1 MIEDVSLAN
10 SEHWNELCGSRA
22 ARKLGITAGDPRGV
36 RTFDAWFFDFYPYID
51 GEGFIPWGSL
61 RGSRVLEIGLG
72 YGTISRRLGDVSKH
86 VVSLDIAPNAVTFV
100 RDTAPKISPLM
111 GSALRL
117 PFADGVFDY
126 VITLGCLHH
135 TGDME
140 AAIRECLRVLRPDGR
155 MVLMV
160 YNRYSYKR
168 WMVSPIDTWKSWR
181 CERVGDAVA
190 QKSSA
195 PRRVSW
201 FWDRSPSG
209 SAPPHTEFATRDQLL
224 GVFGGVTHIEL
235 STINV
240 DNVTDL
246 LPQRLQSVRLDAIRL
261 RLLNTWLSR
270 RLGLDLYV
278 TVVK

>member
-1 MIEDVSLAN
+1 MIEDTSPAN
-10 SEHWNELCGSRA
+10 SEYWNELCGSRA
-22 ARKLGITAGDPRGV
+22 AHKLGITARDPRGV
-36 RTFDAWFFDFYPYID
+36 LTFDSWFFDFYPYVK
-51 GEGFIPWGSL
+51 GERFIPWSSL
-61 RGSRVLEIGLG
+61 HGSRVLEIGLG

-140 AAIRECLRVLRPDGR
+140 SAIRECLRVLRPDGR
-155 MVLMV
+155 IVLMV

-168 WMVSPIDTWKSWR
+168 WMVSPIDTWRSWR
-181 CERVGDAVA
+181 RERAGAAVA
-190 QKSSA
+190 QKISA

-224 GVFGGVTHIEL
+224 RVFGDVAHVEV

>member
-1 MIEDVSLAN
+1 MIEEVSLAN
-10 SEHWNELCGSRA
+10 SKYWNELCGSRV
-22 ARKLGITAGDPRGV
+22 ARKLGITPGDPRGV
-36 RTFDAWFFDFYPYID
+36 RTFDTWFFDFYPYLD
-51 GEGFIPWGSL
+51 AERFIPWGSL
-61 RGSRVLEIGLG
+61 HGSRALEIGLG

-100 RDTAPKISPLM
+100 RDSAPKVSPLV

-117 PFADGVFDY
+117 PFSNGVFDY
-126 VITLGCLHH
+126 VVTMGCLHH

-140 AAIRECLRVLRPDGR
+140 AAIRECLRVLRPGGR

-168 WMVSPIDTWKSWR
+168 WIVSPLDTWKSWR
-181 CERVGDAVA
+181 RERGGDAVA
-190 QKSSA
+190 QKRSA

-224 GVFGGVTHIEL
+224 RAFGDVAHIEI

-246 LPQRLQSVRLDAIRL
+246 LPQRLQSTRLDAIRL

>member
-1 MIEDVSLAN
+1 LQ
-10 SEHWNELCGSRA
+10 
-22 ARKLGITAGDPRGV
+22 
-36 RTFDAWFFDFYPYID
+36 
-51 GEGFIPWGSL
+51 
-61 RGSRVLEIGLG
+61 
-72 YGTISRRLGDVSKH
+72 
-86 VVSLDIAPNAVTFV
+86 
-100 RDTAPKISPLM
+100 
-111 GSALRL
+111 L

-140 AAIRECLRVLRPDGR
+140 AAIRECLRVLRPGGR

-168 WMVSPIDTWKSWR
+168 WIVSPLDTWKSWHR
-181 CERVGDAVA
+181 ERGGDAIA
-190 QKSSA
+190 RKAPA

-209 SAPPHTEFATRDQLL
+209 SAPPHTEFATRRQLL
-224 GVFGGVTHIEL
+224 QVFDDVEHTEI

-240 DNVTDL
+240 DNLTDL
-246 LPQRLQSVRLDAIRL
+246 LPQRLQSVRLDRLRIRL
-261 RLLNTWLSR
+261 SNGWLSR

>member
-1 MIEDVSLAN
+1 MIESTSLAN
-10 SEHWNELCGSRA
+10 SEYWNELCGSRA
-22 ARKLGITAGDPRGV
+22 AHKLGITAGDPQGV
-36 RTFDAWFFDFYPYID
+36 GTFDTWFFNFYPYID
-51 GEGFIPWGSL
+51 GERFIPWGSL
-61 RGSRVLEIGLG
+61 HGSRVLEIGLG

-86 VVSLDIAPNAVTFV
+86 VVSLDIAPNAVTLV
-100 RDTAPKISPLM
+100 RDTAPRVSPLV

-117 PFADGVFDY
+117 PFPNGVFDY
-126 VITLGCLHH
+126 IVTLGCLHH

-140 AAIRECLRVLRPDGR
+140 AAIRECLRVLRPGGR

-168 WMVSPIDTWKSWR
+168 WIVSPLDTWKSWR
-181 CERVGDAVA
+181 RERGGAAVA
-190 QKSSA
+190 QKTSA

-224 GVFGGVTHIEL
+224 RVFGDVAHVEV

-246 LPQRLQSVRLDAIRL
+246 LPQRLQSTRLDAVRL

-270 RLGLDLYV
+270 QLGLDFYV
-278 TVVK
+278 TVVT